1 MDIDDIK
8 IAVEAAHVMANR
20 FQETVVLLDDL
31 NVKRQSEKEPTDR
44 VLEVFQ
50 PCQRWQV

>member
-1 MDIDDIK
+1 MEIDDVK
-8 IAVEAAHVMANR
+8 IAIEAAHVMANR

-31 NVKRQSEKEPTDR
+31 NVKRKSEKEPNDQ

-50 PCQRWQV
+50 PCQRWKV